1 MWKDFFFF
9 TKGERSGIVV
19 LCCLIGLM
27 FSVNFCLP
35 TQTQEEQRMV
45 QKMNELMK
53 DSVSSPPPQNHYN
66 AYSASDTQHDT
77 IGIKKETNNQR
88 SSYHSE
94 GRGEKRRNR
103 TPAFNYDTVR
113 VEINSADTTELKRL
127 RGIGSV
133 LSARIVKYR
142 KKIGGFTSVDQLRN
156 IYGLS
161 QETYEEILPHIWIK

>member
-9 TKGERSGIVV
+9 SRGERSGIVV

-35 TQTQEEQRMV
+35 TQSNEEQRMI
-45 QKMNELMK
+45 QKMREITK
-53 DSVSSPPPQNHYN
+53 DTVTAAPSKSRYIVSDKNQ
-66 AYSASDTQHDT
+66 DT
-77 IGIKKETNNQR
+77 TNNQR
-88 SSYHSE
+88 ETYSKRE
-94 GRGEKRRNR
+94 TPKRERVGEKSRKRSVS
-103 TPAFNYDTVR
+103 FNYDTVR
-113 VEINSADTTELKRL
+113 VEINTADTTELKRL

-142 KKIGGFTSVDQLRN
+142 GKIGGFTSVEQLRN

-161 QETYEEILPHIWIK
+161 QETYEDILPHIWIK